1 MMPVNKEIV
10 REEADRIITSIP
22 NKVNREYDNSYI
34 GFSYS
39 TKCLALFN
47 NDLPYILDI
56 AEAAYLY
63 KRKKNYTR
71 NPRKSTSYKP
81 DLYHDSN
88 ISLDV
93 SVELIY
99 LDATGL
105 IRKEIGIVVRSN
117 NLRTTPLYLL
127 DMVLFSSYLVY
138 YYNIGRKDKGLGRYY
153 SI

>member
-63 KRKKNYTR
+63 KRKVK
-71 NPRKSTSYKP
+71 
-81 DLYHDSN
+81 
-88 ISLDV
+88 
-93 SVELIY
+93 
-99 LDATGL
+99 
-105 IRKEIGIVVRSN
+105 
-117 NLRTTPLYLL
+117 
-127 DMVLFSSYLVY
+127 MLFL
-138 YYNIGRKDKGLGRYY
+138 
-153 SI
+153 